1 MIVCLLHENMMNIGK
16 LDKRSSW
23 DVKKILATCQDDV
36 WTVGLRNL
44 KAKTD
49 LCYAKGGIKKPN
61 YFLLTKVFFS
71 DGGLHK
77 PELKILKRG
86 QFCFVAMFRIWNARI
101 INKVVGNLLG
111 KLSRRLQSWQVLSA
125 HCCSHNHPL
134 NRLLH
139 NPHLN
144 KKSSS
149 EQTPSQSSSQEGPL
163 DWPRCGESFRFLLKV
178 AEPRYGP
185 YYGVLDPHYIPV

>member
-49 LCYAKGGIKKPN
+49 LCYVKPY

-111 KLSRRLQSWQVLSA
+111 KLSRRLQSWQCWAHTVVLIIIFWT
-125 HCCSHNHPL
+125 N
-134 NRLLH
+134 
-139 NPHLN
+139 
-144 KKSSS
+144 
-149 EQTPSQSSSQEGPL
+149 SQSSFEQKIILWTDSLTILSSGGAPRLAKMWWEFQISTQSGWTQI
-163 DWPRCGESFRFLLKV
+163 WPILWGSWPSLHTSLIV
-178 AEPRYGP
+178 
-185 YYGVLDPHYIPV
+185 HYDT

>member
-1 MIVCLLHENMMNIGK
+1 MMNIGK

-49 LCYAKGGIKKPN
+49 LSYVKGGIKKPY

-111 KLSRRLQSWQVLSA
+111 KLSRRLQSWQCWAHTVVLIIIFWTNSQSSFELWT
-125 HCCSHNHPL
+125 HNHPLNTVVLIIILWTDSFTILIWTKNHPL
-134 NRLLH
+134 NRLPH
-139 NPHLN
+139 NPHLRR
-144 KKSSS
+144 
-149 EQTPSQSSSQEGPL
+149 GP
-163 DWPRCGESFRFLLKV
+163 
-178 AEPRYGP
+178 
-185 YYGVLDPHYIPV
+185 